1 MPRKNTSHS
10 KTNSNL
16 LGHKRQ
22 RSPSA
27 EVSLCHPLP
36 IHGRVQGDGRNG
48 GDQDTLRQTT
58 RLVRQTLGELVDGR
72 LGQAV
77 ADHAGRWR
85 RVDGGRRSGQSQA
98 AALAQVRGG
107 Q

>member
-1 MPRKNTSHS
+1 MQT
-10 KTNSNL
+10 TSNL

-22 RSPSA
+22 RSPGT
-27 EVSLCHPLP
+27 EISLGHPLP

-48 GDQDTLRQTT
+48 GDQDTWRQTS
-58 RLVRQTLGELVDGR
+58 RLMRQTLGQLVHGR

-77 ADHAGRWR
+77 AEHGGRWR
-85 RVDGGRRSGQSQA
+85 RVDGGRRAGQRQA
-98 AALAQVRGG
+98 AARAQVLGG